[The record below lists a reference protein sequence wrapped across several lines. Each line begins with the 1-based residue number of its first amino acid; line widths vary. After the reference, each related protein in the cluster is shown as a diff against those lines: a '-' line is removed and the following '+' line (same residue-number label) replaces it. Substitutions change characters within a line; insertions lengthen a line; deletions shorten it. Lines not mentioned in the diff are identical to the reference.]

1 MAQASS
7 VHCGRIP
14 VAFLVQTMAATPK
27 AASKAPAYTCAPG
40 ARKVLADEVA
50 KVFIQEIQDA
60 TKACPGGVAPKL
72 VGLLANADPASRK
85 YAECTQR
92 TFERDGLRYE
102 LREVE
107 QEDLEN
113 AVEEANQDPDVRG
126 IMIYYPVFGS
136 QPCFHGPNHDDFL
149 RDCISPA
156 KDVEGLCHFYRH
168 LLYKNKRTWGGG
180 DIGKCVLPCT
190 PLACVKFLEHL
201 GTYDRSLPVGER
213 LRGKYI
219 TVVNRSEVVGSPL
232 AAMLAND
239 GATVYSI
246 DIDSTYVFQRGK
258 LELAPCDESQE
269 EMVRRSDAVVLAVP
283 TAKYKMNPSWIK
295 EGAVVINVSF
305 QKNIDE
311 AELLST
317 RPGVKF
323 VGQVGKVTNALLE
336 RNLVRLYQNFDLNSE
351 GRQFSA
357 IALGHPTLLGHK
369 EIKTTTEDATIMKAG
384 YPA

>member
-1 MAQASS
+1 
-7 VHCGRIP
+7 
-14 VAFLVQTMAATPK
+14 MAAAAK
-27 AASKAPAYTCAPG
+27 APAKAPAYTCAEG
-40 ARKVLADEVA
+40 SRKVLADEVA
-50 KVFIQEIQDA
+50 KVFQQEIKDSVE
-60 TKACPGGVAPKL
+60 ACPGGVVPKL

-85 YAECTQR
+85 YAEWTQR

-107 QEDLEN
+107 QEGLEQ
-113 AVEEANQDPDVRG
+113 ALEEANQDPDVRG

-168 LLYKNKRTWGGG
+168 SLYKNKRTVGSG

-201 GTYDRSLPVGER
+201 GAYDVGLPVGDR
-213 LRGKYI
+213 LRGKHVTI
-219 TVVNRSEVVGSPL
+219 VNRSEVVGRPL

-246 DIDSTYVFQRGK
+246 DIDSTYTFQRGT
-258 LELAPCDESQE
+258 LNLAPEGDSNED
-269 EMVRRSDAVVLAVP
+269 MVRRSDVVILAVP
-283 TAKYKMNPSWIK
+283 TDRYKMDPSWIK
-295 EGAVVINVSF
+295 EGAIVVNVASH
-305 QKNIDE
+305 KNIDE

-317 RPGVKF
+317 RPGVRF
-323 VGQVGKVTNALLE
+323 VGQVGKVTVALLE
-336 RNLVRLYQNFDLNSE
+336 RNLLRLHQNFDLKAE

-357 IALGHPTLLGHK
+357 IALGHPTACPQ
-369 EIKTTTEDATIMKAG
+369 DAKQVQGLVIN
-384 YPA
+384 PAQN